1 MTYEDYLAEEDFLMH
16 YGIKGQR
23 WGVRRTPEQLGHYIQ
38 RKEKKISFYQKKANE
53 ARAKGNS
60 KLYYKYLEKQK
71 KENRLIE
78 KARSKMPKAQE
89 REEKR
94 SKAPSQT
101 RKTSQ
106 AKKLKKKNS
115 FFVPLLLKN
124 L

>member
-89 REEKR
+89 REEKKKQGTKPN
-94 SKAPSQT
+94 SKN
-101 RKTSQ
+101 KLL
-106 AKKLKKKNS
+106 KKLKKKNS